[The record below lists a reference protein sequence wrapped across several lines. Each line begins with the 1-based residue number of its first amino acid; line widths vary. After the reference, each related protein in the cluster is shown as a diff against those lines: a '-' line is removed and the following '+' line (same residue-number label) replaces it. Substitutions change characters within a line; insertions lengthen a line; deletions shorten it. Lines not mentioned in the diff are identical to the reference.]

1 MTVIWISLAAV
12 LLFIF
17 IGYRRGILRILALIG
32 ALLLAGLAAIPLG
45 ASLLP
50 LVQRAG
56 FIPRALMPIAAPL
69 AAGLVVF
76 IVLSGVASWLL
87 SRRELGREA
96 QKLPRMEP
104 WEKLGGAV
112 LGGLWGC
119 TLVVLV
125 LTGLHLLG
133 RVDQELAQAT
143 GETQKAEAA
152 ESVPAANTPRNAYQ
166 QLNQQ
171 IDASPLATIVQQVN
185 PAEERVAK
193 VFGNLAK
200 VTSDPVLLEH
210 LRTHPSIARL
220 TNLPQLKA
228 VAQDPEIQRLLR
240 ERQYYA
246 LLDDPKLAGLLE
258 DKALVEECRK
268 VDLEAVLAE
277 VQQSAR

>member
-45 ASLLP
+45 AQLLP

-76 IVLSGVASWLL
+76 IVLSCVASWLL

-96 QKLPRMEP
+96 QKLPRLEP

-119 TLVVLV
+119 TLVMLV
-125 LTGLHLLG
+125 VTGLHLLG
-133 RVDQELAQAT
+133 RVDEELAQAT
-143 GETQKAEAA
+143 GEAERPEAA
-152 ESVPAANTPRNAYQ
+152 QSTPSEAAPRNAYQ
-166 QLNQQ
+166 QINRQ
-171 IDASPLATIVQQVN
+171 IDASPLATVIQQVN
-185 PAEERVAK
+185 PSEERIART
-193 VFGNLAK
+193 FGNLAK
-200 VTSDPVLLEH
+200 VTSDPVLLERF
-210 LRTHPSIARL
+210 RTHPSIARL

-228 VAQDPEIQRLLR
+228 VAQDPEIQRLLQT
-240 ERQYYA
+240 RQYYA
-246 LLDDPKLAGLLE
+246 LLDDPKLAALLE
-258 DKALVEECRK
+258 DKALVEECRT
-268 VDLEAVLAE
+268 VDLEAILAE
-277 VQQSAR
+277 VQLRSP

>member
-45 ASLLP
+45 ALLLP

-56 FIPRALMPIAAPL
+56 FIPRALMPVAAPL

-96 QKLPRMEP
+96 QKLPRSEP

-125 LTGLHLLG
+125 VTGLHLLG
-133 RVDQELAQAT
+133 RVDQELTLAT

-152 ESVPAANTPRNAYQ
+152 ESVPAAPPRNAYQ
-166 QLNQQ
+166 QFNQQ
-171 IDASPLATIVQQVN
+171 IDASPLASIVQQVN
-185 PAEERVAK
+185 PSEERISK
-193 VFGNLAK
+193 VFGSLAK
-200 VTSDPVLLEH
+200 VTSDPVLLERF
-210 LRTHPSIARL
+210 RTHPSIARL
-220 TNLPQLKA
+220 TDLPQLKA
-228 VAQDPEIQRLLR
+228 VAQDPEIQGLLQN
-240 ERQYYA
+240 RQYYA
-246 LLDDPKLAGLLE
+246 LLDDPKLAALLQ

-268 VDLEAVLAE
+268 VDLETVLAE
-277 VQQSAR
+277 VQQRSR